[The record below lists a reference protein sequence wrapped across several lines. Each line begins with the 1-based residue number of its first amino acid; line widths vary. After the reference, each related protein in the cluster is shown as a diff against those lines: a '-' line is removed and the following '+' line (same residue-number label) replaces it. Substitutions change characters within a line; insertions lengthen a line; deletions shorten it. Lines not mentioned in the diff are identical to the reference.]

1 MSIESVILGLAMVQL
16 LIATAALCFAE
27 MTYSRLSARLNEIE
41 ERVKNMGMGEA
52 PNEHK
57 SR

>member
-1 MSIESVILGLAMVQL
+1 MSLENVILGLAMVQL
-16 LIATAALCFAE
+16 LIATAALFFAE
-27 MTYSRLSARLNEIE
+27 MTYSQLSARLNKIE